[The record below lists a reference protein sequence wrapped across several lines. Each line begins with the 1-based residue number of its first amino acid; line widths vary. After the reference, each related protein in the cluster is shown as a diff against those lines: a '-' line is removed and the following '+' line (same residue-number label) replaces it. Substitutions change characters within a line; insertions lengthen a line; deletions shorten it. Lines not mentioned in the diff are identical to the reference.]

1 MDEDG
6 DEDIVVGN
14 VKARNNVFLN
24 LGNGQKWE
32 KIVLSDKKFSTYD
45 IMVFDLNGDRKLDII
60 ESNSDEQ
67 NIYYFNRFTPKFP

>member
-1 MDEDG
+1 M
-6 DEDIVVGN
+6 
-14 VKARNNVFLN
+14 FLN

-32 KIVLSDKKFSTYD
+32 KIVLSDKNFNTYD
-45 IMVFDLNGDRKLDII
+45 VMVFDLNGDGKLDVI

>member
-1 MDEDG
+1 MDENG

-14 VKARNNVFLN
+14 VKGKNNVFLN